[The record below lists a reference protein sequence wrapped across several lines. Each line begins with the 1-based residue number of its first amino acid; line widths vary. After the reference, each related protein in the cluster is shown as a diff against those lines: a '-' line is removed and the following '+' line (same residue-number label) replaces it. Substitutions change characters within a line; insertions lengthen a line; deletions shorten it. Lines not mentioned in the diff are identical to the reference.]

1 MMKDDV
7 LPLRENQLALLYH
20 DGEEANVRSKV
31 DRRSNAADSH
41 IAPENNIACGCV
53 RGQSLSRLTFLSLLG
68 WED

>member
-41 IAPENNIACGCV
+41 IAQKITLPVGV
-53 RGQSLSRLTFLSLLG
+53 
-68 WED
+68 